1 MLSITEASRYGRNS
15 GVCCVVNGEA
25 FAVFRG
31 LDMIFTRYE
40 FFVDGFSH
48 IQVEVLEFIVVIA
61 GCSVC
66 DLKNDF
72 FIADARFV
80 PVAGVICRPGFG
92 VCVDEVTGA
101 HLVVFL

>member
-1 MLSITEASRYGRNS
+1 MSITEASRYGRNS

-40 FFVDGFSH
+40 FVVDGFSYV
-48 IQVEVLEFIVVIA
+48 QVEVLKFIVVIV

-66 DLKNDF
+66 DLQNDF

-80 PVAGVICRPGFG
+80 PVAGVICRPCFG

-101 HLVVFL
+101 HLVVLL